1 MPYILNKS
9 EKSRV
14 YHKGDRYFV
23 SQVQGKRLCRQLI
36 EESDADALIGMS
48 DERLDSTVA
57 DILQVARNE
66 GVESY
71 YEVKM

>member
-23 SQVQGKRLCRQLI
+23 SQVQDNRLCRQLI
-36 EESDADALIGMS
+36 DESDADALIGMS
-48 DERLDSTVA
+48 EQRLDSTVA
-57 DILQVARNE
+57 DLLQVARNE
-66 GVESY
+66 GAESY
-71 YEVKM
+71 YEVRM

>member
-23 SQVQGKRLCRQLI
+23 SQVQDNRLCRQLI
-36 EESDADALIGMS
+36 DESDADALIGMS
-48 DERLDSTVA
+48 SERLDSTIA
-57 DILQVARNE
+57 DVLQVARNE
-66 GVESY
+66 GAESY
-71 YEVKM
+71 YEVTM

>member
-23 SQVQGKRLCRQLI
+23 SQVQDNRLCRQLI
-36 EESDADALIGMS
+36 DESDADALIGMS
-48 DERLDSTVA
+48 EQRLDSTVA

-66 GVESY
+66 GAESY
-71 YEVKM
+71 YEVRM

>member
-1 MPYILNKS
+1 MPYVLNKS

-23 SQVQGKRLCRQLI
+23 SQVQDNRLCRQLI
-36 EESDADALIGMS
+36 DESDADALIGMS
-48 DERLDSTVA
+48 EQRLDSTVA

-66 GVESY
+66 GAESY
-71 YEVKM
+71 YEVRM